1 MSRGSAL
8 NASGRSQPWTDG
20 HWLLSKSQYFPI
32 YSRLSYKTTS
42 MISGAMRNSN
52 RRIAVAHRGLS
63 PPGRKRVRL
72 SSPIRLRYR
81 SPSSES
87 ESDVI
92 IDDHSDNSSEKSDSS
107 SSTRSQQNYSP
118 SSPVYRRGRCP
129 SPRARGRSPHFRD
142 GSRSPRY
149 YGYEVG
155 FYDRY
160 HSPSHSP
167 SARNLSPRA
176 PSCSPARWSDS
187 DVAGSSPKRAH
198 GSKLRWY
205 IQAQGELSDQFEHL
219 YESNDLSDVTLIV
232 EGKRFPV
239 HKLVLAARS
248 SYFRGMF
255 YGGLR
260 ESVDNE
266 VVLHEVSA
274 DNFEIILRYVYTGCV
289 LLDGT
294 NTSQL
299 ITLCRL
305 AHMYDLESL
314 QKNLVR
320 KIEGIRVT
328 LKNFNELFSCSV
340 LLSLTYIKQKCKTYA
355 LSKLPTLCKSDE
367 FCELSVTHLE
377 ELFHPRDWSKSKDKI
392 IANGLIRYI
401 EKNPNTE
408 ESVVA
413 LMKKVK
419 LRLVKDGNGEWIVCR
434 DIYRISSEKRHRIDD
449 SDN

>member
-1 MSRGSAL
+1 
-8 NASGRSQPWTDG
+8 
-20 HWLLSKSQYFPI
+20 
-32 YSRLSYKTTS
+32 
-42 MISGAMRNSN
+42 MISGALRNSN
-52 RRIAVAHRGLS
+52 RRIAVARRGLS
-63 PPGRKRVRL
+63 PGRKRVRMA
-72 SSPIRLRYR
+72 SPFGLRFR
-81 SPSSES
+81 SPSSDS

-92 IDDHSDNSSEKSDSS
+92 IDDNSDNSSEKSDSGS
-107 SSTRSQQNYSP
+107 SNRSRDYPSP
-118 SSPVYRRGRCP
+118 SPPPTPVYRRARSR
-129 SPRARGRSPHFRD
+129 SPRFRGRSPHFHG

-155 FYDRY
+155 YYDRY

-176 PSCSPARWSDS
+176 RSGSPAARWSDS
-187 DVAGSSPKRAH
+187 DGCGSSSPKRSH
-198 GSKLRWY
+198 GSKHKWV
-205 IQAQGELSDQFEHL
+205 IQAHGELSDQFEHL
-219 YESNDLSDVTLIV
+219 YESSELSDVTLVV

-260 ESVDNE
+260 ESQDNE

-274 DNFEIILRYVYTGCV
+274 DNFEIILRYVYTGSV
-289 LLDGT
+289 SLDGP

-299 ITLCRL
+299 VTLCRL

-355 LSKLPTLCKSDE
+355 LSKLPTLCKSNE

-377 ELFHPRDWSKSKDKI
+377 ELFMPRDWSKSKDKI

-401 EKNPNTE
+401 EKNPTTE

-419 LRLVKDGNGEWIVCR
+419 LRLVKDKDGEWIVCR
-434 DIYRISSEKRHRIDD
+434 DIYRISSEKRRRVDD
-449 SDN
+449 SDNLQ